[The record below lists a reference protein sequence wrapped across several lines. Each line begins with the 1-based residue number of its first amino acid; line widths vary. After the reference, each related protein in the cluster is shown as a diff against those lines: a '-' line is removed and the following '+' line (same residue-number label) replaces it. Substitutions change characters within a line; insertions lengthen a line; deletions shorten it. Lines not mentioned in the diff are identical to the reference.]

1 MRRMIVGLS
10 AVVFMAASAAAQ
22 SATASW
28 PDRPIHLLVPFAAG
42 GSSDIVARLLAQKL
56 SARVGQP
63 VVIENR
69 AGASGVIATEAVL
82 HAAADGYTLGLA
94 TTSTYA
100 ISPSLMA
107 APSYDPV
114 KDFAPISMIGAA
126 PFVLAGNPSLPAQNV
141 QELIALAK
149 TKPGKLS
156 YAEAGPTSL
165 AGLCGVLFAR
175 SAKVQLAAVSYR
187 GSEEEIPDVVSGR
200 VDLAYLSTPPAL
212 PLIRDRKLRALAVT
226 GSRRSPALPDV
237 PTIAES
243 GLPGF
248 EGVNWQAIYAP
259 AGTPSP
265 IVARLNAEVNAILH
279 ESDMVEALAKLGV
292 EAKPSTPQELAD
304 RITVDLK
311 KWREVIV
318 SAGIKAQ

>member
-1 MRRMIVGLS
+1 
-10 AVVFMAASAAAQ
+10 MAAAAAAQ
-22 SATASW
+22 SGAANW

-42 GSSDIVARLLAQKL
+42 GSSDIVARLVAQKL
-56 SARVGQP
+56 SARIGQP
-63 VVIENR
+63 VVVDNR
-69 AGASGVIATEAVL
+69 AGASGVIATEAVV

-107 APSYDPV
+107 VPSYDPV
-114 KDFAPISMIGAA
+114 KDFAPISMIGAS
-126 PFVLAGNPSLPAQNV
+126 PFVLAGNPGFPAHNV
-141 QELIALAK
+141 RELIALAK
-149 TKPGKLS
+149 TQPGKLS

-175 SAKVQLAAVSYR
+175 SANVQLAAVSYR
-187 GSEEEIPDVVSGR
+187 GSEEEIPDVVAGR

-212 PLIRDRKLRALAVT
+212 PLVGSGKLRALAVT
-226 GSRRSPALPDV
+226 GAQRSPALPDV

-243 GLPGF
+243 GLPGY

-259 AGTPSP
+259 AGTPAP
-265 IVARLNAEVNAILH
+265 IVARLTTEVNAILH
-279 ESDMVEALAKLGV
+279 QSDMVEALAKLGV
-292 EAKPSTPQELAD
+292 EAAPSTPQELAG
-304 RITVDLK
+304 RIVADLK

-318 SAGIKAQ
+318 GAGIKPQ

>member
-1 MRRMIVGLS
+1 MRRMIIGLS
-10 AVVFMAASAAAQ
+10 AVVLMAAAAAAQ
-22 SATASW
+22 PGGTNW

-42 GSSDIVARLLAQKL
+42 GSSDIVARLVAQKL
-56 SARVGQP
+56 SVRVGQP

-69 AGASGVIATEAVL
+69 AGASGVIATEAVV

-107 APSYDPV
+107 VPSYDPI
-114 KDFAPISMIGAA
+114 KDFAPISMIGAS
-126 PFVLAGNPSLPAQNV
+126 PFVLASDPGLAARNV

-149 TKPGKLS
+149 TEPGKLA

-175 SAKVQLAAVSYR
+175 SANIQLAAVSYR
-187 GSEEEIPDVVSGR
+187 GSEEEIPDVVAGR
-200 VDLAYLSTPPAL
+200 VNLAFLSTPPAL
-212 PLIRDRKLRALAVT
+212 PLVRDRKLRALAVT
-226 GSRRSPALPDV
+226 GSQRSPALPDV

-243 GLPGF
+243 GLPGY

-259 AGTPSP
+259 AGTPAP
-265 IVARLNAEVNAILH
+265 IVARLNAEVNAILR
-279 ESDMVEALAKLGV
+279 ESDVVAALAELGV
-292 EAKPSTPQELAD
+292 EAKPSTPQELAA
-304 RITVDLK
+304 RIIADLK

-318 SAGIKAQ
+318 SAGIQAQ